1 VTDRIEITGGAGPEE
16 AAAIAAV
23 IARIEADEAAAAAVR
38 PHPIH
43 RSQWVQVGRP
53 LEHLAPVPPEEYDKQ
68 PERSAAGPYTP

>member
-1 VTDRIEITGGAGPEE
+1 MTDRIEITGGAGPEE

>member
-1 VTDRIEITGGAGPEE
+1 MADRIEIRGGAGPQE

-43 RSQWVQVGRP
+43 KSQWVQASRP

-68 PERSAAGPYTP
+68 PEGAPSSSFLP